1 MDMLETVT
9 SYIERHHLLPEAGE
23 IVVGVSGGAD
33 SLCLL
38 HLLHR
43 LCGPGKRYPDLCLRV
58 AHLNHKLRG
67 EAGTRDAAA
76 VAHIATDWRLP
87 VTIGEVDVPAQA
99 RQERRSLEDAA
110 RAARYRFLRQ
120 VAHGQPIAVA
130 HHADDQVETLLLHWL
145 RGAGLVGMVGML
157 PRQQNIIRPLLEVSH
172 AETVAYC
179 RRHDI
184 VPVEDASNTDPLFLR
199 NRIRH
204 ELLPLLES
212 LNPGIRATLL
222 RAAGVMRIDAGWI
235 EEQVDACWPDV
246 VIAEHDTNIRL
257 SLKALLVLPLSIQRH
272 LLRRV
277 TARLCAGQSPLELRH
292 YMLIEDLLYRKNTGE
307 RLVLDLPRQL
317 LVAREAGQVLFERLQ
332 IDVTKQPLPV
342 QEENSAALLP
352 IPGRTPVPGTSWL
365 AVAETLPTELLQEVQ
380 SALSRED
387 WSAVWQLLPPTSDAA
402 YVDADVVGASLEVRV
417 RRPGDRI
424 QPLGMA
430 HEKKVQD
437 VLVDKHIARADRSRI
452 PLFLSAS
459 HSVWLA
465 GVCLDDRVRLAS
477 GTRRILRLSIT
488 TT

>member
-9 SYIERHHLLPEAGE
+9 SYIERHHLLPQAGE

-43 LCGPGKRYPDLCLRV
+43 LCGPGKSYPGLRLRV

-67 EAGTRDAAA
+67 EAGTRDAAV
-76 VAHIATDWRLP
+76 VARIAAGWELP
-87 VTIGEVDVPAQA
+87 VTIGEVDVPALA
-99 RQERRSLEDAA
+99 RQERRSLEDTA

-120 VAHGQPIAVA
+120 VAQGQPIAVA

-145 RGAGLVGMVGML
+145 RGAGLAGMVGML
-157 PRQQNIIRPLLEVSH
+157 PRQQNIIRPLLEVNH

-184 VPVEDASNTDPLFLR
+184 VPVEDASNTDPHFLR

-222 RAAGVMRIDAGWI
+222 RAADVMRIDAGWI
-235 EEQVDACWPDV
+235 KEQIDACWLDI

-257 SLKALLVLPLSIQRH
+257 SLGALLVLPLSIQRH

-292 YMLIEDLLYRKNTGE
+292 YMLIEDLLHRKNTGE
-307 RLVLDLPRQL
+307 RLVLDLPHRL
-317 LVAREAGQVLFERLQ
+317 LIAREADQVLFERLQ
-332 IDVTKQPLPV
+332 IDVAKQPLPV

-365 AVAETLPTELLQEVQ
+365 AVAETLPGELLQEVR

-402 YVDADVVGASLEVRV
+402 YVDADVVGTSLEVRV
-417 RRPGDRI
+417 RRPGDRM

-437 VLVDKHIARADRSRI
+437 VLVDKHVARADRSRI
-452 PLFLSAS
+452 PLFLSAF

-465 GVCLDDRVRLAS
+465 GVCLDDRVRLTS
-477 GTRRILRLSIT
+477 KTRRILRLSIT
-488 TT
+488 AT

>member
-1 MDMLETVT
+1 MLETVT

-43 LCGPGKRYPDLCLRV
+43 LCGPGKRYPGLRLQV

-76 VAHIATDWRLP
+76 VACIAAGWGLP
-87 VTIGEVDVPAQA
+87 VTIGEVDVPALA
-99 RQERRSLEDAA
+99 RQERRSLEDTA

-120 VAHGQPIAVA
+120 VAQGQPIAVA

-145 RGAGLVGMVGML
+145 RGAGLAGMVGML
-157 PRQQNIIRPLLEVSH
+157 PRQQNIIRPLLEVNH

-184 VPVEDASNTDPLFLR
+184 VPVEDASNTDPHFLR

-222 RAAGVMRIDAGWI
+222 RAADVMRIDAGWI
-235 EEQVDACWPDV
+235 KEQIDACWLDI

-257 SLKALLVLPLSIQRH
+257 SLGALLVLPLSIQRH

-317 LVAREAGQVLFERLQ
+317 LVAREADQVLFERLQ
-332 IDVTKQPLPV
+332 IDVTKQPLPI

-365 AVAETLPTELLQEVQ
+365 AVAETLPGELLQEVR

-402 YVDADVVGASLEVRV
+402 YVDADVVGTSLEVRV
-417 RRPGDRI
+417 RRPGDRM

-437 VLVDKHIARADRSRI
+437 VLVDKHVARADRSRI
-452 PLFLSAS
+452 PLFLSAF

-465 GVCLDDRVRLAS
+465 GVCLDDRVRLTS
-477 GTRRILRLSIT
+477 KTRRILRLSIT
-488 TT
+488 AT